1 MKQIK
6 NQPALDWN
14 DNYVRFAV
22 ENLSEK
28 DQSVFYE
35 KVGESDKDLHTFL
48 IGVFEDNQESI
59 IVFIN
64 ERIQDAVTKTIEN
77 EDD

>member
-6 NQPALDWN
+6 NQPTLDWN
-14 DNYVRFAV
+14 DNDVRFAV

>member
-14 DNYVRFAV
+14 DNDVRFAV

-35 KVGESDKDLHTFL
+35 KVGE
-48 IGVFEDNQESI
+48 
-59 IVFIN
+59 
-64 ERIQDAVTKTIEN
+64 
-77 EDD
+77 

>member
-14 DNYVRFAV
+14 DNDVRFAV